1 MGCMEGGLKTY
12 KTQVNTKRKLFI
24 LKIKSSSTIHVMKMG
39 RELSGGEISVFTFCP
54 VRSGLI
60 SPK

>member
-1 MGCMEGGLKTY
+1 MKGALKTY

-39 RELSGGEISVFTFCP
+39 RELFRG
-54 VRSGLI
+54 RN
-60 SPK
+60 